1 MGKRE
6 NILANFKTVLSEIS
20 GTVVYRRIYDPSI
33 SEIEALWG
41 ASEYMIVILDGDEES
56 EDGEKGPKKYINELV
71 VEINGYIL
79 NQDTPSSSLNTLL
92 DAVKT
97 KVEEDRSRDGNA
109 MSTYR
114 LRVDLLP
121 GLEPPYAGFKAQYS
135 VKFYE

>member
-1 MGKRE
+1 MSKRE

-20 GTVVYRRIYDPSI
+20 GAAVYRRIYDPNI
-33 SEIEALWG
+33 SEIQALWG
-41 ASEYMIVILDGDEES
+41 SSEYLLVIVDGEEES
-56 EDGEKGPKKYINELV
+56 RDGQKGPEKYINELV
-71 VEINGYIL
+71 VDINGYIL
-79 NQDTPSSSLNTLL
+79 DLATPSTSLNTLL
-92 DAVKT
+92 DTIKI